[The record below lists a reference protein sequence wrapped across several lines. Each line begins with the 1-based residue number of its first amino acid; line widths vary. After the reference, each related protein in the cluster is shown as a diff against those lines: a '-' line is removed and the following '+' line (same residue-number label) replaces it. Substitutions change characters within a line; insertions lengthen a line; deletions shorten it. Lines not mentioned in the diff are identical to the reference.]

1 MRALKERTKF
11 VEDWEA
17 YEELK
22 SRYDGEVVR
31 YVLDHGPT
39 EWRVQQDHLAS
50 VVLEP
55 KCVVDAIESV
65 DRIVTPP
72 SPRQFPP
79 KPRPRRELA
88 VEHARSCGI
97 LEGWWETTDGVRFQV
112 VNERG

>member
-1 MRALKERTKF
+1 MRALKERTRF
-11 VEDWEA
+11 VEDWER
-17 YEELK
+17 YEEWQDE
-22 SRYDGEVVR
+22 RDGDLTF
-31 YVLDHGPT
+31 VLEHGPT
-39 EWRVQQDHLAS
+39 EWRALPGPFAS

-55 KCVVDAIESV
+55 KCVVDAIESI
-65 DRIVTPP
+65 DKIVTSP

-79 KPRPRRELA
+79 KPRRRRELA